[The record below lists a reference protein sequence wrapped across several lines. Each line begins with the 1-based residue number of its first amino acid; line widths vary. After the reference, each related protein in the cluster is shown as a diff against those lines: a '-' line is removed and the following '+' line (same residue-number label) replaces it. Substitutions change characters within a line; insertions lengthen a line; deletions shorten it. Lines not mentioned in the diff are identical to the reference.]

1 MAELRAEIDAL
12 DAQLVQLLK
21 LRSTYIDRAVELKEM
36 NGWPARIPARVEE
49 VVDKVRKEADA
60 SALDAEL
67 VEKLWRYLIDWSIAR
82 EAHVIREI

>member
-60 SALDAEL
+60 SALDADL

-82 EAHVIREI
+82 EARVIREI

>member
-82 EAHVIREI
+82 EARVIREI